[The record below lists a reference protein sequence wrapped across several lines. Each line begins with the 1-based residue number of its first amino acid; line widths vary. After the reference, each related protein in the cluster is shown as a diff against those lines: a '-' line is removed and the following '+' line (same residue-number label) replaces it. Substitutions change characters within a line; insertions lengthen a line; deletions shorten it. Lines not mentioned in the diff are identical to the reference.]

1 LDNPT
6 RRIALMIALTGLLLA
21 GAIAFNYSINP
32 YGAWRCTLIDPV
44 YRNLTGDRAQMPYQL
59 WTTAP
64 ETLLIGSSRVQM
76 GMRIEQ
82 GYRAGVLNASLGA
95 ATMPELAKI
104 ISVAL
109 QNQKLKRIVW
119 GVDFYAFNERLHHQ
133 NPSFDRRIELDPA
146 VLIEDSLLSL
156 SALSDSFEVLK
167 RAIRGGRRLKP
178 VISAGVPWPPD
189 LICAQLSLQHLHGLA
204 IAKPVNIET
213 SLAQVQAWFYADYEF
228 SPALAARF
236 HEVVDMV
243 RGHKVEVI
251 LFVPPMSKYELEL
264 IRQGGH
270 WPDFERFKRTV
281 AAAGPLWD
289 FAAYNR
295 LASTDALFL
304 DVLHLKPA
312 GGNAMLRIMLGMEP
326 ALCDL
331 DARIVAESAMH
342 VDAGAIDAVLAFE
355 SREQDKAVVNAS
367 SYSRIAAAA
376 LRDPASRRSATPPS
390 QMD

>member
-1 LDNPT
+1 LDNLT
-6 RRIALMIALTGLLLA
+6 RRIALMFALTGVLIA
-21 GAIAFNYSINP
+21 GAIGFNYSINP
-32 YGAWRCTLIDPV
+32 YGAWRSTLIDPV

-59 WTTAP
+59 WTTTP

-104 ISVAL
+104 VSVAL

-133 NPSFDRRIELDPA
+133 NPSFDRRIELDPST
-146 VLIEDSLLSL
+146 LIEDSLLSF
-156 SALSDSFEVLK
+156 SALRDSFDVLK
-167 RAIRGGRRLKP
+167 RAIRGGRHLKP
-178 VISAGVPWPPD
+178 VTSASVPWSPG
-189 LICAQLSLQHLHGLA
+189 LICDQFSAQRLHGLA
-204 IAKPVNIET
+204 VAKPANIET

-228 SPALAARF
+228 SPAIAARF
-236 HEVVDMV
+236 HEVVEMV
-243 RGHKVEVI
+243 RAHNVEVI
-251 LFVPPMSKYELEL
+251 LFVPPMSEYELEL

-270 WPDFERFKRTV
+270 WPDFERFKRTI
-281 AAAGPLWD
+281 AATGPLWD

-312 GGNAMLRIMLGMEP
+312 GGNAMLRIMLGMKP
-326 ALCDL
+326 ALCNL
-331 DARIVAESAMH
+331 DARIVAECA
-342 VDAGAIDAVLAFE
+342 VLIDAGAIDAVLALE
-355 SREQDKAVVNAS
+355 DRERDEAAVDAS
-367 SYSRIAAAA
+367 GYSRIAGAA
-376 LRDPASRRSATPPS
+376 LRDPENRRSTISAAE
-390 QMD
+390 MD

>member
-1 LDNPT
+1 LENPT
-6 RRIALMIALTGLLLA
+6 RRIALMFAVTAVLLTG
-21 GAIAFNYSINP
+21 AIGFNYSINP
-32 YGAWRCTLIDPV
+32 YGAWRSTLIDPL

-59 WTTAP
+59 WTTTP

-133 NPSFDRRIELDPA
+133 NPSFDRRIQLDPG
-146 VLIEDSLLSL
+146 VLVEDSLLSL
-156 SALSDSFEVLK
+156 SALRDSFDVLK
-167 RAIRGGRRLKP
+167 RAIRGSRRLKP
-178 VISAGVPWPPD
+178 VISANVPWPPD
-189 LICAQLSLQHLHGLA
+189 FICAQFSAQHLHGLA
-204 IAKPVNIET
+204 RAKPANIET
-213 SLAQVQAWFYADYEF
+213 SLAQVQAWFYADYQF
-228 SPALAARF
+228 SSAIAARF
-236 HEVVDMV
+236 HEVVDMA
-243 RGHKVEVI
+243 RSHNVEVI
-251 LFVPPMSKYELEL
+251 LFVPPMSEYELEL

-270 WPDFERFKRTV
+270 WSDFERFKRTV
-281 AAAGPLWD
+281 AATGPLWD

-312 GGNAMLRIMLGMEP
+312 GGNAMLRIMLGMKP

-331 DARIVAESAMH
+331 DARIVAESALH

-355 SREQDKAVVNAS
+355 SRERDEAVVDAS
-367 SYSRIAAAA
+367 NYSRIAAAA
-376 LRDPASRRSATPPS
+376 LRDPASRRSANPS
-390 QMD
+390 VQMD